1 MESEI
6 SVELINRIKK
16 EAKGSVYEFI
26 IVTAFFLFV
35 GVTIFFNKPGL
46 SRTLIAL
53 FEFSFYCYYMYL
65 NTIRK
70 NKIINRTIT
79 EIFSDEEYF
88 TFSTSDAY
96 FFHIIYK
103 PALSIKVAHGDLVLE
118 LTNYPINKMFGYS
131 GKVYKLADEGKDYYF
146 MSDFF
151 NPDLE
156 NKLMI
161 SS

>member
-16 EAKGSVYEFI
+16 ESKGSVYEFI
-26 IVTAFFLFV
+26 AITVFFLFI
-35 GVTIFFNKPGL
+35 GVNIYFEARGL

-53 FEFSFYCYYMYL
+53 FEISFYCYYMYL

-79 EIFSDEEYF
+79 EIFIEEDHC
-88 TFSTSDAY
+88 TFVTSDAY
-96 FFHIIYK
+96 LFHLIYK
-103 PALSIKVAHGDLVLE
+103 PALSIKVVHKDLVLE
-118 LTNYPINKMFGYS
+118 LTNYPLNKMFGHT
-131 GKVYKLADEGKDYYF
+131 GKVYRLADEGEDYYF
-146 MSDFF
+146 MSEFF

-156 NKLMI
+156 NKLMVL
-161 SS
+161 S